1 MQEILSKHR
10 QDFSEIRRLCLICH
24 GLDYST
30 SSFSSSQSRLHLS
43 ENLES
48 SLQNLISS
56 SLLSLAIALR
66 INLYQGIIDQPNLE
80 LPDSSW
86 LYFDEELI
94 DRPATIKQVIDK
106 IIHADTVAK
115 PVLPSGLWKGD
126 TKIAI
131 QFKGTEFGKKDW
143 TLNIILER
151 FAEDV
156 LRLLDEVEAQNA

>member
-30 SSFSSSQSRLHLS
+30 SSFSSSQPRLHLS

-66 INLYQGIIDQPNLE
+66 INLYQGIIDKAYLE

-106 IIHADTVAK
+106 IIHADTVVK
-115 PVLPSGLWKGD
+115 PVLPSGLWKSD

-156 LRLLDEVEAQNA
+156 LRLLDEVEAQSA

>member
-10 QDFSEIRRLCLICH
+10 QDFGEIRRLCLICH

-43 ENLES
+43 KSLEA

-56 SLLSLAIALR
+56 SLLNLAIALR
-66 INLYQGIIDQPNLE
+66 INLYQGILDKKNLE
-80 LPDSSW
+80 LPESSW

-94 DRPATIKQVIDK
+94 DRPATFKQVIDK

-115 PVLPSGLWKGD
+115 PILPSGMWKGD

-131 QFKGTEFGKKDW
+131 QFKGTEFGKRAW
-143 TLNIILER
+143 TLNIVLER

-156 LRLLDEVEAQNA
+156 LGLLDEVEAQDA